1 MEFKMNLHQNQIL
14 FKEAVEATA
23 QYKKLSEI
31 YIEKD
36 YWVTLALH
44 TIFTN
49 EIGNQVVFKGG
60 TALSKC
66 FGIIDRFSEDIDLVV
81 LRNAG
86 ESDNLL
92 SNKLKK
98 IGKCLQNVLPEV
110 EIEGITQKRGMNR
123 KTAHRYQKVF
133 EGDTGQVRRDIIL
146 EATWLGYFE
155 PYTVAQIQ
163 SYIAEMMIAQQ
174 QMPLI
179 QTYALQAFSVKVL
192 TKERTFCEKIMSL
205 VKFCFKPDPIF
216 DLNNKVRHIYDIHKL
231 LNDND
236 IYAFFKSP
244 AFEIMLL
251 KVANDDFVSYK
262 NDNEWLHNHPAK
274 AILFSEI
281 DQTWNQIRKTYQ
293 TDFKALVYGQLPLE
307 TTILKTLQ
315 EIAIRIQP
323 IEWNVG
329 QKS

>member
-1 MEFKMNLHQNQIL
+1 MEFKMNLHENKTL
-14 FKEAVEATA
+14 FKDAVMATT

-98 IGKCLQNVLPEV
+98 IGKCLEKVLPEV

-123 KTAHRYQKVF
+123 KTAHRYQKIF
-133 EGDTGQVRRDIIL
+133 DGDAGQVRRDIIL

-155 PYTVAQIQ
+155 PYTIAPIQ

-174 QMPLI
+174 QTTLI
-179 QTYALQAFSVKVL
+179 QTHQLQPFSVKVL

-205 VKFCFKPDPIF
+205 VKFCFKPNPIL
-216 DLNNKVRHIYDIHKL
+216 DLNNKVRHVYDIHKL
-231 LNDND
+231 LNDKD
-236 IYAFFKSP
+236 VYTFFQSP
-244 AFEIMLL
+244 AFETMLL

-274 AILFSEI
+274 AILFSET
-281 DQTWNQIRKTYQ
+281 DKTWNQIRKTYQ
-293 TDFKALVYGQLPLE
+293 TDFKALVFGQLPLE
-307 TTILKTLQ
+307 TNILKTLH
-315 EIAIRIQP
+315 EIALRIQP
-323 IEWNVG
+323 IEWMIDR
-329 QKS
+329 KS